1 MKTPY
6 GLIVFDWDGTLID
19 SLGGIV
25 GAMRATV
32 EELDLPPA
40 GESGLRAV
48 IGLGLTEALHALFPG
63 RSVQDYERIRSTYRD
78 IFLSGRTQARL
89 FPGAYEV
96 VAGLAGSGHALAI
109 ATGKGRAGIDRELAE
124 TGLDDL
130 IQASRCADECA
141 SKPAPQMLHELMDA
155 LGHAPDG
162 TLMVGDSEYDL
173 LMARNAGVPA
183 VAVSGGAHD
192 DARLHRHEPL
202 AVIASVA
209 ELPGVLG
216 PTGRDT

>member
-1 MKTPY
+1 MTAAY

-25 GAMRATV
+25 SAMQATID
-32 EELDLPPA
+32 ELDLPPA
-40 GESGLRAV
+40 GEPALRAV
-48 IGLGLTEALHALFPG
+48 IGLGLTEALHTLFPG
-63 RSVQDYERIRSTYRD
+63 RTAQDYEHIRGTYRD
-78 IFLSGRTQARL
+78 IFLGGRVPARL

-96 VAGLAGSGHALAI
+96 VARFAGSGYALAI
-109 ATGKGRAGIDRELAE
+109 ATGKGRAGLDRELAE
-124 TGLDDL
+124 TGLGDL

-141 SKPAPQMLHELMDA
+141 SKPAPQMLHELMEV

-192 DARLHRHEPL
+192 DTRLRRHAPL
-202 AVIASVA
+202 AVIGSVI
-209 ELPGVLG
+209 ELPGVLE
-216 PTGRDT
+216 PMGRDT